1 MLCPQFQI
9 LGCTAGREVRKAIDA
24 SGEPPVHQLRGWYD
38 NDDVESSFSAEFWDL
53 CDRRDHY
60 RAQYHRYWSSTRDTN
75 SLKRQVDG
83 VIMPVAP
90 SAAVE
95 DGLFKYYSM
104 YEMFGHRWR
113 DSLTSVSSILW
124 NC

>member
-1 MLCPQFQI
+1 MKELLQTVPSVLIVYAQLQI
-9 LGCTAGREVRKAIDA
+9 LGCTAGKEVRKAIDA

-38 NDDVESSFSAEFWDL
+38 NDDVDPSSSADFWDL
-53 CDRRDHY
+53 CNERDKY
-60 RAQYHRYWSSTRDTN
+60 RAQYSRYWSSTRDRN

-95 DGLFKYYSM
+95 EGLFQYYSKL
-104 YEMFGHRWR
+104 ELSEH
-113 DSLTSVSSILW
+113 
-124 NC
+124 